1 MLAQK
6 PLWNLWTIK
15 TKVFIFFCPDYP
27 KIQAEFRRQT

>member
-1 MLAQK
+1 MLARQ

-15 TKVFIFFCPDYP
+15 TKMFVFFCSDYP

>member
-1 MLAQK
+1 MLARQ

-15 TKVFIFFCPDYP
+15 TKMFVFFSDYP